1 MTTANAMNR
10 HYLCNFQNHILS
22 FKIDVCFELRGWFI
36 IWCSCRMV
44 GWTGCGRS
52 IHSLSNVCLRFV
64 QCLSKVCPCP
74 MCVQAL
80 PTHFGKIQYLSNLC
94 PGQIHSLSRDCLYQA
109 TLSKQ
114 FYTGH
119 TLDTRFS
126 KVCPDI
132 VHSKPLL
139 ASPTSNVRTSSKFCP
154 HPMFVQ
160 TKI

>member
-1 MTTANAMNR
+1 MDAAST
-10 HYLCNFQNHILS
+10 
-22 FKIDVCFELRGWFI
+22 VCP
-36 IWCSCRMV
+36 
-44 GWTGCGRS
+44 
-52 IHSLSNVCLRFV
+52 RFV
-64 QCLSKVCPCP
+64 QGLSKVCPCP
-74 MCVQAL
+74 MYVQAL
-80 PTHFGKIQYLSNLC
+80 PTHFGKIQYLSNLR
-94 PGQIHSLSRDCLYQA
+94 PGQIHSLSRVCLYQA

-160 TKI
+160 TKKVRTKMHLTFVQTLSKQFFTDTK